1 MRRGGHPRSERAW
14 TTTAIAADL
23 AGQATIGDATDGI
36 EGGRRSRGNYC
47 DLFRDIN
54 TLKTAEGGC
63 GAVENGGHELLEG
76 FCVFRTWN
84 AVGVSVM
91 VRRRLW

>member
-23 AGQATIGDATDGI
+23 AGQVTIGDATDGI

-54 TLKTAEGGC
+54 TLETAEGGC